1 MPSLCK
7 RPWIICAS
15 ICLAVQIVINCSF
28 ADISFV
34 TDIVTETYTCS
45 NVANCLKNIVTERRD
60 MTRGSIREYTGVVRG
75 RYSVALK
82 KEKGKILDEFTK
94 VTGYHRKAAIRP
106 FHRGK

>member
-34 TDIVTETYTCS
+34 TDIVAETYICS
-45 NVANCLKNIVTERRD
+45 NVANCLKNIVAGSAKSLAIIERQLLGR
-60 MTRGSIREYTGVVRG
+60 SIVENSPGQIKDVG
-75 RYSVALK
+75 AL
-82 KEKGKILDEFTK
+82 GGMD
-94 VTGYHRKAAIRP
+94 RCN
-106 FHRGK
+106 